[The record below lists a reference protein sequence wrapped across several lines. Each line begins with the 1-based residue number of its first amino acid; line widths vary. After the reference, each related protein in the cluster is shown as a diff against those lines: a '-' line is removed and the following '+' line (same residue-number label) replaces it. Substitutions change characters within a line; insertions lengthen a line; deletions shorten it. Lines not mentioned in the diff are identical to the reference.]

1 MGSFSLW
8 HWLVVAIVVLVLFGR
23 GKLSETMG
31 DFGKGVKEFKKG
43 MKDEDEE
50 RERELASKN
59 PEIAPPS
66 KVSVD
71 QDEKKP
77 DVTPVDKA
85 D

>member
-8 HWLVVAIVVLVLFGR
+8 HWVVVALVVLVLFGR

-43 MKDEDEE
+43 MKDEDEN

-59 PEIAPPS
+59 PEIAPPG
-66 KVSVD
+66 KVTLD
-71 QDEKKP
+71 QTEKAP
-77 DVTPVDKA
+77 ETKA